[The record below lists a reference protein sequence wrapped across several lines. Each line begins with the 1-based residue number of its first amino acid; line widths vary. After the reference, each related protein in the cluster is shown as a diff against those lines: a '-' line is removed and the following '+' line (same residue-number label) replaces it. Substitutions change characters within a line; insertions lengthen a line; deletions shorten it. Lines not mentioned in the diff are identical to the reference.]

1 MIAASQSAIE
11 SDSDPTTATVLIVDD
26 NRDIRTAHAEFLRC
40 CGFRVLLTADG
51 LEGLAAAHAS
61 SPDVIVMDL
70 AMPRMDGW
78 EAIRR
83 LKANPKTAR
92 IPIIA
97 LSAYAFADEAH
108 STRELGADVCL
119 SKPCL
124 PSQVARAVRTLLAK
138 DQVESISW
146 E

>member
-1 MIAASQSAIE
+1 MV
-11 SDSDPTTATVLIVDD
+11 SDPTVLIVDD
-26 NRDIRTAHAEFLRC
+26 NRDIRAAHAEFLRC
-40 CGFRVLLTADG
+40 CGFRVLVTCDG
-51 LEGLAAAHAS
+51 VEGLAAAHAS
-61 SPDVIVMDL
+61 SPDVIIMDL

-83 LKANPKTAR
+83 LKESPDTAE

-97 LSAYAFADEAH
+97 LSAYAFADAWQN
-108 STRELGADVCL
+108 TREVGADACL
-119 SKPCL
+119 TKPCL

-138 DQVESISW
+138 GELEAISW

>member
-1 MIAASQSAIE
+1 MVT
-11 SDSDPTTATVLIVDD
+11 DPTVLIVDD
-26 NRDIRTAHAEFLRC
+26 NRDIRAAHAEFLRC
-40 CGFRVLLTADG
+40 CGFQVLVTADG
-51 LEGLAAAHAS
+51 LEGVAAAYES

-78 EAIRR
+78 EAIRH
-83 LKANPKTAR
+83 LKENPQTAG

-97 LSAYAFADEAH
+97 VSAYAFDDEALN
-108 STRELGADVCL
+108 TRELGADACL

-124 PSQVARAVRTLLAK
+124 PSQVALAVKTLLAK
-138 DQVESISW
+138 GELEAISW